1 MPFIASLRCYFMA
14 LSDKDFLKLNP
25 NQIIAYLQPIISPT
39 ELAKIKGKVKKQI
52 SAMLF
57 LSREHLSYAK
67 GIKHGL
73 GWRQKVSRSYY
84 CCYIA
89 SRALRVAVSG
99 SFDQTAGDHNNIIKI
114 PDDFPDNHIWINFL
128 KQFRSDR
135 NIADYDHEAKTV
147 NLDNKPNDYITKA
160 EIFYNL
166 VKDYLQ
172 ARGDI

>member
-1 MPFIASLRCYFMA
+1 MA

-25 NQIIAYLQPIISPT
+25 NRIIAYLEPIILPE
-39 ELAKIKGKVKKQI
+39 ELEKIKRKVKKHI

-89 SRALRVAVSG
+89 SRALRVAVLG
-99 SFDQTAGDHNNIIKI
+99 SFDQTASDHDKINQI
-114 PDDFPDNHIWINFL
+114 PDDFPDKHIWGNYL
-128 KQFRSDR
+128 KQFRV
-135 NIADYDHEAKTV
+135 IFQDHSPT
-147 NLDNKPNDYITKA
+147 
-160 EIFYNL
+160 
-166 VKDYLQ
+166 
-172 ARGDI
+172 